1 MRKTKS
7 FAIAIACLLA
17 LGACTDNDLTT
28 TTVDRGAVTTVAD
41 STGATA
47 DVAAT
52 IAEVQ
57 SEVTDLSNEIQ
68 NSAAAA
74 ELQESWNTLQ
84 TAVLAAVASV
94 ADDGTMDGTQIQGA
108 IDDFQTDLDALG
120 ADAEPTVVEAWDTLR
135 DNLESMMP

>member
-17 LGACTDNDLTT
+17 LGACADNDLTT
-28 TTVDRGAVTTVAD
+28 TTVDGGAVTTVAD
-41 STGATA
+41 STEATA

-57 SEVTDLSNEIQ
+57 SDVTDLSTEIQ

-120 ADAEPTVVEAWDTLR
+120 ADVEPTVAEAWDTLR

>member
-7 FAIAIACLLA
+7 FAIAIVCLLA
-17 LGACTDNDLTT
+17 LGACADNDLTT
-28 TTVDRGAVTTVAD
+28 TTVDGGAVTTVAD
-41 STGATA
+41 STEATA

-57 SEVTDLSNEIQ
+57 SDVTDLSTEIQ

-120 ADAEPTVVEAWDTLR
+120 ADVEPTVAEAWDTLR

>member
-17 LGACTDNDLTT
+17 LGACTDNALTT
-28 TTVDRGAVTTVAD
+28 TTVDGGAVTTVAD
-41 STGATA
+41 STEATA

-57 SEVTDLSNEIQ
+57 SDVTDLSNEIQ

-74 ELQESWNTLQ
+74 ELQESWITLQ

-120 ADAEPTVVEAWDTLR
+120 ADVEPTVAEAWDTLR

>member
-28 TTVDRGAVTTVAD
+28 TTVDSGAVTTVAD
-41 STGATA
+41 STEATA

-57 SEVTDLSNEIQ
+57 SDVTDLSNEIQ

-120 ADAEPTVVEAWDTLR
+120 ADVEPTVAEAWDTLR

>member
-1 MRKTKS
+1 
-7 FAIAIACLLA
+7 LLA

-28 TTVDRGAVTTVAD
+28 TTVDGGAVTTVAD
-41 STGATA
+41 STEATA

-57 SEVTDLSNEIQ
+57 SDVTDLSNEIQ

-74 ELQESWNTLQ
+74 ELQESWITLQ

-120 ADAEPTVVEAWDTLR
+120 ADVEPTVAEAWDTLR